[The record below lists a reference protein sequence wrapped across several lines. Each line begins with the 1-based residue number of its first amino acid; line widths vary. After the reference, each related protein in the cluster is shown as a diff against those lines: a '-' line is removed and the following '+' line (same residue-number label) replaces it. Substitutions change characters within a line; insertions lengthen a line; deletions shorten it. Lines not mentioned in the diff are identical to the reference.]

1 MKTEYTVEVYRVDK
15 RYKDGLRLYSKFD
28 FIQQEHD
35 ELDRL
40 TNAMFGDKKVNPLCG
55 GDGKF
60 VWKIFETYVT
70 KKNLISGEEFRER
83 YDTPYYCSPSS
94 ETYWSS

>member
-1 MKTEYTVEVYRVDK
+1 MKTEYTVEVYRVDN
-15 RYKDGLRLYSKFD
+15 RYKDGFRLYSKFD
-28 FIQQEHD
+28 FIQQDGE
-35 ELDRL
+35 ELER
-40 TNAMFGDKKVNPLCG
+40 MVGSMYG
-55 GDGKF
+55 GDNKF
-60 VWKIFETYVT
+60 TWKIFETYVT